1 MAMAMARYVFVF
13 VFVFES
19 AGRVTM
25 SAVADCSLRG
35 SGGLG

>member
-1 MAMAMARYVFVF
+1 MAMAMALSLSLSLT
-13 VFVFES
+13 FES
-19 AGRVTM
+19 VGRVTM